1 MFNQH
6 RFLRVLQLIAV
17 LKAKPPKTYQFL
29 AEFLEASSRT
39 VYRYMDLLKA
49 VGIKVERGPNFT
61 YYIPDEDEVEKEDV
75 RFSNEEIE
83 FLEKLISR
91 DSNTNPLAQGLVDKI
106 RYLSETV
113 GVVKDISKAHISKII
128 EDLSTAIA
136 DKRQV
141 VLKQY
146 QSASSQTISDRLVE
160 PVAFTPDFISVGAFE
175 VSSKMN
181 KYFNIERISRVEIL
195 DKKMKYTPSTLF
207 TSRMCSVFRA
217 ASWIRRS
224 LCCFPCVL
232 T

>member
-1 MFNQH
+1 
-6 RFLRVLQLIAV
+6 
-17 LKAKPPKTYQFL
+17 
-29 AEFLEASSRT
+29 
-39 VYRYMDLLKA
+39 
-49 VGIKVERGPNFT
+49 IKVERGPNFT
-61 YYIPDEDEVEKEDV
+61 YYIADEDEVQKEDV

-91 DSNTNPLAQGLVDKI
+91 DSKTNALAQGLIDKI

-181 KYFNIERISRVEIL
+181 KYFNRLVGMGYLGGKNE
-195 DKKMKYTPSTLF
+195 LF
-207 TSRMCSVFRA
+207 FVHAKAF
-217 ASWIRRS
+217 
-224 LCCFPCVL
+224 
-232 T
+232 